1 MNSCESEYYCCF
13 RCNQSVSRNV
23 AAVLLQ
29 GSDTMLAAIHAI
41 VIVLARYPH
50 VVMKAHEEVDR
61 VIGTDRM
68 PTLADMPNLPYVNA
82 IIEEVYFSRIF
93 PLLFDSNDA
102 RIGQPSPADSTPQP
116 SSRDATR

>member
-1 MNSCESEYYCCF
+1 M
-13 RCNQSVSRNV
+13 

-50 VVMKAHEEVDR
+50 VVKRAQEEVDR
-61 VIGTDRM
+61 VVGADRM

-93 PLLFDSNDA
+93 SLLLDSNDA
-102 RIGQPSPADSTPQP
+102 RIG
-116 SSRDATR
+116 